1 MFRNKC
7 KGLLR
12 VSLSMAMAMA
22 ATSSL
27 SVGFPDLTAPAM
39 AAQYRKAD
47 VDAEIARLHSD
58 SSQTR
63 KVAAFHLS
71 EMGIDAKP
79 AIPELL
85 EALHDPVAF
94 GEAAAALGKI
104 GPDARE
110 AVPSLITCLGDTSL
124 GYDRCYAATALGSI
138 GQSPELAVPALQ
150 KMVASNDDP
159 TIRRLSAMA
168 LGDFAG
174 QAKEAVSVLIE
185 AVKTG
190 DADMRRAA
198 AVSIGK
204 IGGREH
210 DIPALVALLS
220 DEIDVARLGAV
231 QALAL
236 IGSEAVSAV
245 PKLAELLKDSD
256 EQVSEAAAAS
266 LGAIGS
272 EAKTALPE
280 LKAALKL
287 NKGAIFH
294 ENVSEAIKK
303 ITLHTRTQ

>member
-85 EALHDPVAF
+85 VALHDPVAF

-124 GYDRCYAATALGSI
+124 VTTVAMRPPPWAASDRALSWRFR
-138 GQSPELAVPALQ
+138 PCKRWWP
-150 KMVASNDDP
+150 P
-159 TIRRLSAMA
+159 T
-168 LGDFAG
+168 
-174 QAKEAVSVLIE
+174 
-185 AVKTG
+185 TT
-190 DADMRRAA
+190 
-198 AVSIGK
+198 
-204 IGGREH
+204 
-210 DIPALVALLS
+210 LLS
-220 DEIDVARLGAV
+220 EGFQQWRWETLPAR
-231 QALAL
+231 QK
-236 IGSEAVSAV
+236 
-245 PKLAELLKDSD
+245 KL
-256 EQVSEAAAAS
+256 
-266 LGAIGS
+266 
-272 EAKTALPE
+272 
-280 LKAALKL
+280 
-287 NKGAIFH
+287 
-294 ENVSEAIKK
+294 
-303 ITLHTRTQ
+303 